1 MNKRLTVITNYFPP
15 ESGAASN
22 RIASMVDA
30 FSKNGYEIMVICPL
44 PSYPLGKIY
53 ESFRGKLF
61 DKENQ
66 GSLTIY
72 RLWHIPSNS
81 PSKIIRLFSMLSFCF
96 SLFWFLIFK
105 RLSPV
110 VFVQMSPIFVGF
122 TSVLLLHLKR
132 KKIVLNVSDLWPL
145 AGLEMGMLK
154 QGLYYNILES
164 IEKFCYK
171 NSCLIL
177 GQSEEILSHIKTIFQ
192 TKKLFLY
199 RNLPQQHSGLQLH
212 KPVKKPS
219 NEIKIVYAGLLGVAQ
234 GVAGLIE
241 NLKLPEGT
249 SISIYGEGPE
259 AQKISNTAKTNP
271 KINYYGVLK
280 KSKLDLKLTE
290 YDVALIPLVK
300 RIYGS
305 VPSKIFELSRLGVPV
320 IYFSE
325 GEGANIVENLGLGYV
340 IKHPYKSELEQLL
353 NELQQGKKSLP
364 DSNKIKEIA
373 EKHFDFNKQFQKFLK
388 ELERI

>member
-30 FSKNGYEIMVICPL
+30 FSKNGYEVTVICPL
-44 PSYPLGKIY
+44 PSYPLGKIF

-61 DKENQ
+61 YKENQ
-66 GSLTIY
+66 GTLTIY

-81 PSKIIRLFSMLSFCF
+81 SSKIKRLLSMFSFSF

-105 RLSPV
+105 RLSAV

-122 TSVLLLHLKR
+122 TSVLLLRLKR
-132 KKIVLNVSDLWPL
+132 KKIILNVSDLWPL
-145 AGLEMGMLK
+145 AGLEMGLLK

-171 NSCLIL
+171 NSSLIM
-177 GQSEEILSHIKTIFQ
+177 GQSEEILIHIKTLFQ
-192 TKKLFLY
+192 TKKIFLY
-199 RNLPQQHSGLQLH
+199 RNLPPLHSELQ

-219 NEIKIVYAGLLGVAQ
+219 NETKIVYAGLLGVAQ

-259 AQKISNTAKTNP
+259 AQKISQIAKTHP
-271 KINYYGVLK
+271 KIHYCGVLK
-280 KSKLDLKLTE
+280 KSKLDLELTE
-290 YDVALIPLVK
+290 YDIALIPLVK

-320 IYFSE
+320 VYFSD
-325 GEGANIVENLGLGYV
+325 GEGANIVETLGLGFV
-340 IKHPYKSELEQLL
+340 IKHHYRSEFEQLL
-353 NELQQGKKSLP
+353 NDLQQGKHLLP
-364 DSNKIKEIA
+364 DAAKIKKTA
-373 EKHFDFNKQFQKFLK
+373 KTHFDFNKQFQKLLK
-388 ELERI
+388 EIESY